1 MIPVKVNFVVDCSDS
16 ALKEYVNMS
25 NDNAPAIFVRGDLN
39 WCLQSFL
46 ILSKRNNI
54 PVSCSNRLFKDC
66 INIIHS
72 DTLLILKGV
81 STHFIV
87 CVRADYPKR
96 LWAHYHLVQNRN
108 QVSLK
113 SSYVPHWVQPGLLK
127 RNKERTD
134 VFTVAYA
141 GQPSNGNMAG
151 TPDTWK
157 RLLEPYQIRFIT
169 LSNGEWHDLTSVDV
183 LIGIRSFDKKEYNTK
198 PPTKLFNAWHA
209 GIPLIAGN
217 DSAYKQVGTPGVD
230 YLIATSP
237 SEALNLIL
245 ALRDDKQLYCGITVN
260 GAKKAAYYS
269 EEKIAEWWEKVLA
282 GPVLS
287 RYHQW
292 KKRQVY
298 ERLWFKIKLA
308 MSIPEQKSKQM
319 IKRFLKASKILGII
333 HN

>member
-1 MIPVKVNFVVDCSDS
+1 
-16 ALKEYVNMS
+16 
-25 NDNAPAIFVRGDLN
+25 
-39 WCLQSFL
+39 
-46 ILSKRNNI
+46 
-54 PVSCSNRLFKDC
+54 
-66 INIIHS
+66 
-72 DTLLILKGV
+72 LILKGI

-96 LWAHYHLVQNRN
+96 LWAHYHLVQNKN
-108 QVSLK
+108 QLSSK
-113 SSYVPHWVQPGLLK
+113 SSYIPHWVQPGLVK
-127 RNKERTD
+127 QNKYRSN

-157 RLLEPYQIRFIT
+157 RLLEPYQIKFIT
-169 LSNGEWHDLTSVDV
+169 LSNGKWHDLSSVDV

-217 DSAYKQVGTPGVD
+217 DSAYKQVGTPGED

-237 SEALNLIL
+237 SEALNTIL
-245 ALRDDKQLYCGITVN
+245 ELRNNKELYRRITEN
-260 GAKKAAYYS
+260 GAKKALNYS
-269 EEKIAEWWEKVLA
+269 EEKIAECWEKILV
-282 GPVLS
+282 GPVMG
-287 RYHQW
+287 RYQQW
-292 KKRQVY
+292 KKRQIF

-319 IKRFLKASKILGII
+319 IKRFLKASKLSGII
-333 HN
+333 N